1 MIAAFCGSEKVAR
14 SRGQSHADPPA
25 TGSGTRSAR
34 SQSRRHLAC
43 ASNISTARATSYPR
57 AHAKRYMAGA
67 LSKSVP
73 LDPSSSPRRRSSL
86 RSDAIASRCAGVN
99 SCSASHAATS
109 AGWSERARSEGG
121 DSEAGYASTVST
133 DATVSGKTSD
143 EEDDAGDGSA
153 VSTQLGEPDDVRRCA
168 IRILDWT

>member
-1 MIAAFCGSEKVAR
+1 MPRRYSAPRF
-14 SRGQSHADPPA
+14 AD
-25 TGSGTRSAR
+25 R
-34 SQSRRHLAC
+34 SQWMVSWTR
-43 ASNISTARATSYPR
+43 T
-57 AHAKRYMAGA
+57 
-67 LSKSVP
+67 
-73 LDPSSSPRRRSSL
+73 
-86 RSDAIASRCAGVN
+86 
-99 SCSASHAATS
+99 

-133 DATVSGKTSD
+133 DATVSGKTSE